1 MQSETINPVAAP
13 RIVSVDMLRGLVMVL
28 MALDHVRDFWGP
40 TSYDPLDL
48 SQTSPEL
55 YVTRWITH
63 FCAPVFVFLAGTS
76 AFLYRRNTGISMQEL
91 SRFLF
96 TRGLWLVFIELTLVT
111 FSWQFGFNFVIL
123 QVIWA
128 IGWSMVFLAAFVFLP
143 VPVIAAIGLLM
154 IGGHNLLDGIVPA
167 DFGDNAIYWSIAHV
181 GFNYYPNAIGSLDV
195 FVGYPLVPWI
205 GVMAAGYAFGQILQL
220 ESGRRDRVL
229 NESEI
234 KQFWTALPACNMTE
248 QMRLALMLLLVT
260 AQRKGEVVK
269 AGRSEFD
276 LNSGW
281 WVIPRERAKNGMP
294 HRVPLSSLAITLVKQ
309 ALKLAGDS
317 ELLFH
322 SDTPDQ
328 YIKETALNMA
338 IYRNHDVFAIPHFT
352 PHDLR
357 RTAASLI
364 TSMGYSRD
372 IVGKILNHVE
382 TGVTAVYDRY
392 SYDNEKK
399 KALDAWARKLQAIT
413 EGSQSNVIPLTS

>member
-13 RIVSVDMLRGLVMVL
+13 RIVSVDILRGLVMVL

-40 TSYDPLDL
+40 TAYDPLDL

-229 NESEI
+229 LLSGLGMVLAFFLLRYLNVYGDLEPWSTQERGGL
-234 KQFWTALPACNMTE
+234 WTFLSFLDVEKYPPSLMFLLITLGPALAIMPLLENWRGWWADAVKVFGRVPFFYYVVHLPFINATGSLYAIIVYGSTGWWLQGPDAYPADYE
-248 QMRLALMLLLVT
+248 QNLLLVY
-260 AQRKGEVVK
+260 VVWIATIAILYLPCK
-269 AGRSEFD
+269 WYARYKRE
-276 LNSGW
+276 NKKW
-281 WVIPRERAKNGMP
+281 W
-294 HRVPLSSLAITLVKQ
+294 LSYL
-309 ALKLAGDS
+309 
-317 ELLFH
+317 
-322 SDTPDQ
+322 
-328 YIKETALNMA
+328 
-338 IYRNHDVFAIPHFT
+338 
-352 PHDLR
+352 
-357 RTAASLI
+357 
-364 TSMGYSRD
+364 
-372 IVGKILNHVE
+372 
-382 TGVTAVYDRY
+382 
-392 SYDNEKK
+392 
-399 KALDAWARKLQAIT
+399 
-413 EGSQSNVIPLTS
+413 